1 MSHSRTIRRAGAL
14 AVTLA
19 LVAAG
24 CGGKDKVDPNANKAP
39 AVRPQVVAPVVPV
52 AATYHYDPTDKTDPF
67 KSYIRREVTLESE
80 ANQSPLERFDLSQLI
95 VMGIIWG
102 VDEPRA
108 LIKDPTGKG
117 YIVRAGTPIGK
128 NKGRILRIE
137 DNKVVVKETY
147 LDHLDRATTK
157 EVELE
162 LYANGRKDGA

>member
-1 MSHSRTIRRAGAL
+1 MRELRTLRCACAL
-14 AVTLA
+14 ALT
-19 LVAAG
+19 VACAAA
-24 CGGKDKVDPNANKAP
+24 CGGKDKADATGAKPVATKI
-39 AVRPQVVAPVVPV
+39 APVVVEAPV
-52 AATYHYDPTDKTDPF
+52 AVAYHYDPTDKTDPF
-67 KSYIRREVTLESE
+67 RSYIRRQVTLESD
-80 ANQSPLERFDLSQLI
+80 ATSSPLERFDLSQLT

-108 LIKDPTGKG
+108 LVKDPTGKG

-162 LYANGRKDGA
+162 LYANGRNGA

>member
-1 MSHSRTIRRAGAL
+1 MSELRILRCAFAL
-14 AVTLA
+14 GLFAVL
-19 LVAAG
+19 AAG
-24 CGGKDKVDPNANKAP
+24 CGGKEGANANAAKP
-39 AVRPQVVAPVVPV
+39 VAPKVANKEPAAAAPV
-52 AATYHYDPTDKTDPF
+52 AYHYDPTDKVDPF
-67 KSYIRREVTLESE
+67 KSYIRRQVTLQSDD
-80 ANQSPLERFDLSQLI
+80 ATSPLERFDLSQLI

-117 YIVRAGTPIGK
+117 YIVRTGTPIGK

-162 LYANGRKDGA
+162 LYANGNGRNG

>member
-1 MSHSRTIRRAGAL
+1 MSELRILRCAVAL
-14 AVTLA
+14 GLFGVLA
-19 LVAAG
+19 TG
-24 CGGKDKVDPNANKAP
+24 CGSKDNADATPKTAP
-39 AVRPQVVAPVVPV
+39 AKVAKKEPEAAAAV
-52 AATYHYDPTDKTDPF
+52 AYHYDPTDKIDPF
-67 KSYIRREVTLESE
+67 RSYVRRQVTLDNEEGS
-80 ANQSPLERFDLSQLI
+80 SPLERFDLSQLI

-102 VDEPRA
+102 VEEPRA

-117 YIVRAGTPIGK
+117 YIVRTGTPIGK

-162 LYANGRKDGA
+162 LYANGVGRKG

>member
-1 MSHSRTIRRAGAL
+1 MRELRTIRNACA
-14 AVTLA
+14 LA
-19 LVAAG
+19 LVLAAAVG
-24 CGGKDKVDPNANKAP
+24 CGSKDKPDANAAKQAAPKVAKA
-39 AVRPQVVAPVVPV
+39 APEAPI
-52 AATYHYDPTDKTDPF
+52 AAAYHYDPTDKTDPF
-67 KSYIRREVTLESE
+67 KSYIRREVTLENE
-80 ANQSPLERFDLSQLI
+80 ANSSPLERFDLSQLI

-108 LIKDPTGKG
+108 LIRDPTGKG

-162 LYANGRKDGA
+162 LYANGRNGA

>member
-1 MSHSRTIRRAGAL
+1 MSTTNDKAMSANSNTRAYKKCRDG
-14 AVTLA
+14 AVTMSGTTIA
-19 LVAAG
+19 MSSATTPTNHG
-24 CGGKDKVDPNANKAP
+24 RMRTHQI
-39 AVRPQVVAPVVPV
+39 VRSRSGTGFVRGAKEND
-52 AATYHYDPTDKTDPF
+52 A
-67 KSYIRREVTLESE
+67 SS
-80 ANQSPLERFDLSQLI
+80 SPLERFDLSQLV

-102 VDEPRA
+102 VEEPRA

-128 NKGRILRIE
+128 NKGRILRIL

-162 LYANGRKDGA
+162 LYANGRNGA

>member
-1 MSHSRTIRRAGAL
+1 MNAVRSLHCACAAALLAL
-14 AVTLA
+14 AM
-19 LVAAG
+19 G
-24 CGGKDKVDPNANKAP
+24 CGKDDAADAARPAAQKAAPKP
-39 AVRPQVVAPVVPV
+39 AAAAE
-52 AATYHYDPTDKTDPF
+52 AATPEYHYDPTDKVDPF
-67 KSYIRREVTLESE
+67 RSYARRQVTFDPE
-80 ANQSPLERFDLSQLI
+80 ANSSPLEKFDLSQLS

-102 VDEPRA
+102 VEEPRA

-157 EVELE
+157 EVDLE
-162 LYANGRKDGA
+162 LYANGRNG

>member
-1 MSHSRTIRRAGAL
+1 MSELRILRCVCAL
-14 AVTLA
+14 GLFAVL
-19 LVAAG
+19 AAG
-24 CGGKDKVDPNANKAP
+24 CGSKDKADPNAAKPAAP
-39 AVRPQVVAPVVPV
+39 KVAKREPEAAVAVA
-52 AATYHYDPTDKTDPF
+52 YHYDPTDKVDPF
-67 KSYIRREVTLESE
+67 KSYIRREVTLEGDDTS
-80 ANQSPLERFDLSQLI
+80 SPLERFDLSQLL

-117 YIVRAGTPIGK
+117 YIVRTGTPIGK

-162 LYANGRKDGA
+162 LYANGVGRKG

>member
-1 MSHSRTIRRAGAL
+1 MSQLRMLRLACAL
-14 AVTLA
+14 TLTVAVATA
-19 LVAAG
+19 
-24 CGGKDKVDPNANKAP
+24 CGSKQQADPNANRQVVPKAAKAEAP
-39 AVRPQVVAPVVPV
+39 AAAAVA
-52 AATYHYDPTDKTDPF
+52 YHYDPTDKTDPF
-67 KSYIRREVTLESE
+67 KSYIRREVTLENDASS
-80 ANQSPLERFDLSQLI
+80 SPLERFDLSQLV

-102 VDEPRA
+102 VEEPRA

-128 NKGRILRIE
+128 NKGRILRIL

-162 LYANGRKDGA
+162 LYANGRNGA

>member
-1 MSHSRTIRRAGAL
+1 MKELRHLRRASALLCCVAAL
-14 AVTLA
+14 AA
-19 LVAAG
+19 
-24 CGGKDKVDPNANKAP
+24 CSGKDKVDPNAAKAASPKIAKAEP
-39 AVRPQVVAPVVPV
+39 AAAAAVA
-52 AATYHYDPTDKTDPF
+52 YHYDPTDKTDPF
-67 KSYIRREVTLESE
+67 KSYVRREVTLQNDETS
-80 ANQSPLERFDLSQLI
+80 SPLERFDLSQLT

-108 LIKDPTGKG
+108 LVKDPTGKG
-117 YIVRAGTPIGK
+117 YIVKAGTPIGK

-162 LYANGRKDGA
+162 LYANGRNGA

>member
-1 MSHSRTIRRAGAL
+1 MRELRTIRNACA
-14 AVTLA
+14 LA
-19 LVAAG
+19 LVLAAAVA
-24 CGGKDKVDPNANKAP
+24 CGSKDKPDANAAKPAAP
-39 AVRPQVVAPVVPV
+39 KVAKVAPEAPV
-52 AATYHYDPTDKTDPF
+52 AAAYHYDPTDKTDPF
-67 KSYIRREVTLESE
+67 KSYIRRQVTLENE
-80 ANQSPLERFDLSQLI
+80 ASSSPLERFDLSQLI

-117 YIVRAGTPIGK
+117 YIVKAGQPIGK

-162 LYANGRKDGA
+162 LYANGNGRKG

>member
-1 MSHSRTIRRAGAL
+1 MRQLRILRCACALGLAL
-14 AVTLA
+14 AVSA
-19 LVAAG
+19 
-24 CGGKDKVDPNANKAP
+24 CGAKDKVDPNAAKPVTVKPQKAE
-39 AVRPQVVAPVVPV
+39 ATTPV
-52 AATYHYDPTDKTDPF
+52 AAAYHYDPTNKTDPF
-67 KSYIRREVTLESE
+67 KSYVRREVTLEGDES
-80 ANQSPLERFDLSQLI
+80 SPLERFDLSQLI

-117 YIVRAGTPIGK
+117 YIVKAGTPIGK

>member
-1 MSHSRTIRRAGAL
+1 MNGLRSLSCACA
-14 AVTLA
+14 
-19 LVAAG
+19 VAALLTLSLG
-24 CGGKDKVDPNANKAP
+24 CSKDDGAQPAAKSTAAKP
-39 AVRPQVVAPVVPV
+39 AVRPA
-52 AATYHYDPTDKTDPF
+52 AATAAEAPEYHYDPTDKVDPF
-67 KSYIRREVTLESE
+67 RSYARRQVTLDPE
-80 ANQSPLERFDLSQLI
+80 ANSSPLEKFDLSQLS

-102 VDEPRA
+102 VEEPRA

-162 LYANGRKDGA
+162 LYANGRNG

>member
-1 MSHSRTIRRAGAL
+1 MRELRIVRRACA
-14 AVTLA
+14 LA
-19 LVAAG
+19 LVVAFAAA
-24 CGGKDKVDPNANKAP
+24 CGSKDKPDAAATKPAVAKTAKAAPEAP
-39 AVRPQVVAPVVPV
+39 AEVA
-52 AATYHYDPTDKTDPF
+52 YHYDPADKTDPF
-67 KSYIRREVTLESE
+67 RSYIRRQVTLESE
-80 ANQSPLERFDLSQLI
+80 ASSSPLEHFDLSQLI

-108 LIKDPTGKG
+108 LVKDPTGKG

-162 LYANGRKDGA
+162 LYANGRNGA

>member
-1 MSHSRTIRRAGAL
+1 MRQLRSLRCAAALGLAL
-14 AVTLA
+14 AVSA
-19 LVAAG
+19 
-24 CGGKDKVDPNANKAP
+24 CSGKDKVDPNAAKPTVVKAAP
-39 AVRPQVVAPVVPV
+39 AAPAAPV
-52 AATYHYDPTDKTDPF
+52 AAAYHYDPTDKTDPF

>member
-1 MSHSRTIRRAGAL
+1 MRDQTLLRRACA
-14 AVTLA
+14 LA
-19 LVAAG
+19 LVAVLAAA
-24 CGGKDKVDPNANKAP
+24 CGGKEKTDSAAAAKPAP
-39 AVRPQVVAPVVPV
+39 AKVAVVAPEAAV
-52 AATYHYDPTDKTDPF
+52 AVAYHYDPTEKTDPF
-67 KSYIRREVTLESE
+67 RSYIRRQVTLESDE
-80 ANQSPLERFDLSQLI
+80 TTSPLERFDLSQLT

-108 LIKDPTGKG
+108 LVRDPTGKG

-162 LYANGRKDGA
+162 LYANGRNGA

>member
-1 MSHSRTIRRAGAL
+1 MRELAILRCAFAL
-14 AVTLA
+14 GLFAVLA
-19 LVAAG
+19 TG
-24 CGGKDKVDPNANKAP
+24 CGGKDNADANAAKP
-39 AVRPQVVAPVVPV
+39 AVPKAAKKEPEAAVAV
-52 AATYHYDPTDKTDPF
+52 AYHYDPTDKVDPF
-67 KSYIRREVTLESE
+67 KSYIRRQVTLESDDSS
-80 ANQSPLERFDLSQLI
+80 SPLERFDLSQLI

-117 YIVRAGTPIGK
+117 YIVKTGTPIGK

-162 LYANGRKDGA
+162 LYANGDGRKG